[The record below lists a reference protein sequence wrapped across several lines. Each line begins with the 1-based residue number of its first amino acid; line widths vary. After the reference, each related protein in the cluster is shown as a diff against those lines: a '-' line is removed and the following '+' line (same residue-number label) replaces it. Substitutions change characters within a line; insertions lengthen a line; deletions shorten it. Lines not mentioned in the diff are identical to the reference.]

1 MTITDPEDAVRALL
15 AEAPPSAAMTQQ
27 GRDRL
32 LALATEARTA
42 STASTAGTAG
52 TIAGTVPA
60 TPRRGRRRRALTIG
74 LPATAAAAAVTA
86 FALVAASSGTGA
98 GPAQPGTAH
107 AGGQSTSGTSVKA
120 KLLAAIGAAAGQMLY
135 VHSTET
141 VAGESY
147 SENIWLSPWGA
158 QAGQTQRMRLESP
171 GDQDVEMIYTMP
183 AGGGTGG
190 ALTTKGKGG
199 VEGRLID
206 VETRLRTWSDQART
220 TVTTGSPVESPAQLR
235 QEIASGQLKVMAHT
249 ELAGQPV
256 LELRH
261 TFDSPPGSGP
271 WTRTLWV
278 SARTYL
284 PVRALST
291 FTEGTKAKGFTSDII
306 AVSYKF
312 LPATSANLAL
322 LKPVIPA
329 GFTQTAK
336 PPSYPHG

>member
-1 MTITDPEDAVRALL
+1 MTITDPEAAVRALL
-15 AEAPPSAAMTQQ
+15 AEPAPSAQVTRH

-32 LALATEARTA
+32 LALATQETA
-42 STASTAGTAG
+42 
-52 TIAGTVPA
+52 A
-60 TPRRGRRRRALTIG
+60 TPRRRRRLLTLG
-74 LPATAAAAAVTA
+74 LPATAAAAAITA
-86 FALVAASSGTGA
+86 IALVAASSGTGA

-107 AGGQSTSGTSVKA
+107 AGGQAAGGKTTQATQPTSVQA
-120 KLLAAIGAAAGQMLY
+120 KLLAAIDAAAGQLLY

-141 VAGESY
+141 VAGQSY
-147 SENIWLSPWGA
+147 TENIWLSPWGA

-171 GDQDVEMIYTMP
+171 GDQDVEMIFRMP
-183 AGGGTGG
+183 KGGGTGG
-190 ALTTKGKGG
+190 ALTMKGKGAAQG
-199 VEGRLID
+199 QVID
-206 VETRLRTWSDQART
+206 VETRLGTWSYQART
-220 TVTTGSPVESPAQLR
+220 NVTTGSPVETPAQLR

-249 ELAGQPV
+249 ELVGQPV

-284 PVRALST
+284 PVRALSR
-291 FTEGTKAKGFTSDII
+291 FTEGTKGATGAKALTTDII
-306 AVSYKF
+306 SVTYQF
-312 LPATSANLAL
+312 RPATPANLAQ

-329 GFTQTAK
+329 GFTRTAK

>member
-15 AEAPPSAAMTQQ
+15 TEAPPAAATTQQ
-27 GRDRL
+27 GRGRL
-32 LALATEARTA
+32 LALATQAETNPA
-42 STASTAGTAG
+42 STVSAIS
-52 TIAGTVPA
+52 
-60 TPRRGRRRRALTIG
+60 RRRRRRALTIG
-74 LPATAAAAAVTA
+74 LPVTAAAAAVTA
-86 FALVAASSGTGA
+86 IALVAASSGTGA

-107 AGGQSTSGTSVKA
+107 AGGPSTGATSVKA
-120 KLLAAIGAAAGQMLY
+120 KLLAAIGAASGQLLY

-141 VAGESY
+141 VAGERST
-147 SENIWLSPWGA
+147 ENIWLSPWGA

-183 AGGGTGG
+183 AGGGTSG
-190 ALTTKGKGG
+190 ALTTKGKGA

-206 VETRLRTWSDQART
+206 VETRLGTWSDQTRT
-220 TVTTGSPVESPAQLR
+220 SVTTGSPVETAAQLR
-235 QEIASGQLKVMAHT
+235 QEIASGQLKVVAHT
-249 ELAGQPV
+249 ELASQPV

-278 SARTYL
+278 SDRTYL
-284 PVRALST
+284 PVRALSS
-291 FTEGTKAKGFTSDII
+291 FTEGTRGTKGFTTDII

-312 LPATSANLAL
+312 LPATPANLAL

>member
-15 AEAPPSAAMTQQ
+15 TEAPPAAATTQQ

-32 LALATEARTA
+32 LALATQAETNPA
-42 STASTAGTAG
+42 STVSAIS
-52 TIAGTVPA
+52 
-60 TPRRGRRRRALTIG
+60 RRRRRRALTIG
-74 LPATAAAAAVTA
+74 LPVTAAAAAVTA
-86 FALVAASSGTGA
+86 IALVAASSGTGA

-107 AGGQSTSGTSVKA
+107 AGGRAPSTGATSVKA
-120 KLLAAIGAAAGQMLY
+120 KLLAAIGAASGQLLY

-141 VAGESY
+141 VAGERST
-147 SENIWLSPWGA
+147 ENIWLSPWEA
-158 QAGQTQRMRLESP
+158 RPGQTQRMRLESRGRPGRRNDLHDARRRWDQRRADHQGQGRGRRPPHRRRDPPRDLVRPDPDLGHNRLTGGNRGPAAP
-171 GDQDVEMIYTMP
+171 GDRV
-183 AGGGTGG
+183 
-190 ALTTKGKGG
+190 
-199 VEGRLID
+199 
-206 VETRLRTWSDQART
+206 
-220 TVTTGSPVESPAQLR
+220 
-235 QEIASGQLKVMAHT
+235 GQLKVVAHT
-249 ELAGQPV
+249 ELASQPV

-278 SARTYL
+278 SDRTYL
-284 PVRALST
+284 PVRALSS
-291 FTEGTKAKGFTSDII
+291 FTEGTRAQGFTTDII

-312 LPATSANLAL
+312 LPATPANLAL